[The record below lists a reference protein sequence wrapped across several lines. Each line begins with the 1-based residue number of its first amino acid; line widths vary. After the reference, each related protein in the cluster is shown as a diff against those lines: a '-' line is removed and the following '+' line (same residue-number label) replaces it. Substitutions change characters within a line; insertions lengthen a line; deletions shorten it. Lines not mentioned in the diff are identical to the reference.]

1 MSAGTFEDALKSLSA
16 PHLGGEPE
24 LPPAALKLSIY
35 PAAGTY
41 NVLSLHPVDES
52 WLLRKLHFSPMD
64 WEPGLSLGCSD
75 HELSE
80 GTATTPLQGL
90 AGLSIAPVFEEP
102 LSELEP
108 VSYGVEYATA
118 QSAMDLR
125 WTGAPPAQWADLAR
139 WFEAAWAA
147 LDEFAQD

>member
-1 MSAGTFEDALKSLSA
+1 MSAVTIEDALKLLTS
-16 PHLGGEPE
+16 PHLAGEPE
-24 LPPAALKLSIY
+24 LTPAALKLSIY

-41 NVLSLHPVDES
+41 EVLSLHQIEGVWS
-52 WLLRKLHFSPMD
+52 LRKLSFSPMD

-75 HELSE
+75 HALPA
-80 GTATTPLQGL
+80 GMVITLMQQL

-102 LSELEP
+102 VSDLEP

-125 WTGAPPAQWADLAR
+125 WTGAPPAQWARLAA

-147 LDEFAQD
+147 LTEFAQD